1 MATPLLRA
9 ALRRHFVS
17 GRFPRIQRRLQST
30 PSKPSSGAK
39 SEESIPVPSTVA
51 PLPLWQR
58 LGPLTA
64 AARGY
69 ARSQTKRP
77 LTTQVITAVVIYIAA
92 DLSAQY
98 VSGNEY
104 DGARTARNAVIGATA
119 AIPNY
124 KWYASRLVH
133 VDTVLTMP
141 RFIFLSH
148 NFNYSS
154 RILSIAT
161 KVAVSQVCFTPIFNT
176 FFFGSQA
183 ILSGENLEGTVER
196 VKDTV
201 PTSIVNSCKLW
212 PVVTAFS
219 FTFLPLD
226 YRPLFH
232 GVVAVGW
239 QTYLSFL
246 NRQAE
251 MKEALRHEAA
261 GHVDEKQGV
270 AYAVPQAA

>member
-17 GRFPRIQRRLQST
+17 GRFPRIQRRLQSSS
-30 PSKPSSGAK
+30 PKPSSEAK

-104 DGARTARNAVIGATA
+104 DPARTARNAVIGATA

-124 KWYASRLVH
+124 KWYASRVVR
-133 VDTVLTMP
+133 VDPVLTMP

-154 RILSIAT
+154 RILSIGT

-183 ILSGENLEGTVER
+183 ILSGENLEGTIER

-251 MKEALRHEAA
+251 MKEAIRHEAA
-261 GHVDEKQGV
+261 GHVDEKQQV
-270 AYAVPQAA
+270 AYAMPQAA

>member
-1 MATPLLRA
+1 MTTSLLRV
-9 ALRRHFVS
+9 ALRRHLTP
-17 GRFPRIQRRLQST
+17 GRFPRVQRRLQSS
-30 PSKPSSGAK
+30 PSKPPPSGPK

-64 AARGY
+64 AAQGY

-98 VSGNEY
+98 VSDNEY
-104 DGARTARNAVIGATA
+104 DGARTARNAIIGAAA

-124 KWYASRLVH
+124 KW
-133 VDTVLTMP
+133 
-141 RFIFLSH
+141 FIFLSH

-154 RILSIAT
+154 RILSLAT
-161 KVAVSQVCFTPIFNT
+161 KVAVSQTVFTPIFNT

-201 PTSIVNSCKLW
+201 PTSIVNSAKLW

-232 GVVAVGW
+232 GVIAVGW

-251 MKEALRHEAA
+251 LKESLRHEV
-261 GHVDEKQGV
+261 GGYLDEKQGV